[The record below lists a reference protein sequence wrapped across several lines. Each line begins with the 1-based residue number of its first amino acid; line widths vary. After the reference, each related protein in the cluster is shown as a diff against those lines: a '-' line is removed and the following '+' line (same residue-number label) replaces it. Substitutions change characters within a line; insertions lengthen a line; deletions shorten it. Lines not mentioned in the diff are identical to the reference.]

1 MKMKYF
7 LGSLLSIMMSISV
20 LAQDNPGIDYLGLGE
35 LKLAKDY
42 FTKRMRQAPAESYY
56 YLGEIAY
63 QEGNLAEAKTNYE
76 AGLAGNPESA
86 LSAVGLAKLQLK
98 SDPKEAE
105 NQLKDIQ
112 KKNKKD
118 VTVILAIAK
127 AYLDNDMKEKALE
140 KLQDARKADKKNPY
154 TYIFEGDMLAKEGK
168 PGDAAM
174 QYDQAINFDPNC
186 VLAYLKGARVYE
198 HINREAA
205 AGMLRKAIEIR
216 PEYKIANKE
225 LAYLYYRD
233 GFYPQ
238 AIDAYK
244 EYFKG
249 GDYTV
254 EDLRRYA
261 AAEYFTENYDESMR
275 LLEEGLAKNPN
286 DFVLNR
292 LLMYNSNTTKDFQT
306 GLAVGDKFFNLPLE
320 KGDTILAQ
328 DYKTYANIL
337 SETGNKAKALEQYMK
352 VVELDPTNAKLQQ
365 EMATISAKE
374 QMYPEAA
381 EFYKKFI
388 ELSPENEIDAQ
399 NFYQLGR
406 YYFLGG
412 LNAATDTVSMT
423 VAEAKQKS
431 LDLYKKADETFAIV
445 AERVPDSHLGYY
457 QRAQTN
463 YRMDPDSE
471 QGLAKPFYEK
481 TIEVI
486 LAKGDIDEADK
497 KILIEAYS
505 YLSYYYYLQFDKN
518 NKAEDK
524 ENVKLYAGKVLELD
538 PENGNGKALYQF
550 ATN

>member
-7 LGSLLSIMMSISV
+7 LGSLLSIMISISAI
-20 LAQDNPGIDYLGLGE
+20 AQDNPGVDYFSLGE

-42 FTKRMRQAPAESYY
+42 FTMRMRQAPAESYY

-86 LSAVGLAKLQLK
+86 LSAIGLAKLQLK
-98 SDPKEAE
+98 SNPKEAE
-105 NQLKDIQ
+105 SQLKDIQ

-140 KLQDARKADKKNPY
+140 RLQDARKADKKNPY

-168 PGDAAM
+168 QGDAAM

-261 AAEYFTENYDESMR
+261 AAEYFTDNYDESMR

-292 LLMYNSNTTKDFQT
+292 LLMYNSFSTKDFQT
-306 GLAVGDKFFNLPLE
+306 GLAVGDKFFNLPLG

-337 SETGNKAKALEQYMK
+337 SETGNKAKALEQYKK

-388 ELSPENEIDAQ
+388 ELSPEDEIDAQ

-412 LNAATDTVSMT
+412 VNAATDTISMT
-423 VAEAKQKS
+423 TAEAKQKS
-431 LDLYKKADETFAIV
+431 LDLYKKADETFATV
-445 AERVPDSHLGYY
+445 AERVPDSPLGYY

-471 QGLAKPFYEK
+471 QGLAKPYYEK

-486 LAKGDIDEADK
+486 LAKGDVDASDK

-524 ENVKLYAGKVLELD
+524 ENVKLYASKVLELD
-538 PENGNGKALYQF
+538 PENGNGKALYEF

>member
-1 MKMKYF
+1 MKYF
-7 LGSLLSIMMSISV
+7 LGSLLSIMISISAI
-20 LAQDNPGIDYLGLGE
+20 AQDNPGVDYFSLGE

-42 FTKRMRQAPAESYY
+42 FTMRMRQAPAESYY

-86 LSAVGLAKLQLK
+86 LSAIGLAKLQLK
-98 SDPKEAE
+98 SNPKEAE
-105 NQLKDIQ
+105 SQLKDIQ

-140 KLQDARKADKKNPY
+140 RLQDARKADKKNPY

-168 PGDAAM
+168 QGDAAM

-261 AAEYFTENYDESMR
+261 AAEYFTDNYDESMR

-292 LLMYNSNTTKDFQT
+292 LLMYNSFSTKDFQT
-306 GLAVGDKFFNLPLE
+306 GLAVGDKFFNLPLG

-337 SETGNKAKALEQYMK
+337 SETGNKAKALEQYKK

-388 ELSPENEIDAQ
+388 ELSPEDEIDAQ

-412 LNAATDTVSMT
+412 VNAATDTISMT
-423 VAEAKQKS
+423 TAEAKQKS
-431 LDLYKKADETFAIV
+431 LDLYKKADETFATV
-445 AERVPDSHLGYY
+445 AERVPDSPLGYY

-471 QGLAKPFYEK
+471 QGLAKPYYEK

-486 LAKGDIDEADK
+486 LAKGDVDASDK

-524 ENVKLYAGKVLELD
+524 ENVKLYASKVLELD
-538 PENGNGKALYQF
+538 PENGNGKALYEF

>member
-1 MKMKYF
+1 MKYF